1 MITAVNFASSNGQSS
16 PKGERSRLHSSMTS
30 VSATLHEEPGKGEIW
45 WLPSWEKLFSVER
58 GELIHIIQ
66 VQV

>member
-1 MITAVNFASSNGQSS
+1 
-16 PKGERSRLHSSMTS
+16 MTG
-30 VSATLHEEPGKGEIW
+30 VSATLHEEPEKGEIW
-45 WLPSWEKLFSVER
+45 WLPSWKKLFSVER